1 MASHPVKFILVSL
14 LLTGLALI
22 GMINYRTENNAFKL
36 WIPDN
41 SDFVTNYL
49 WLEENSPPR
58 CANIKKQVRRKYP
71 AGFAKQKFEPALVSM
86 LLRQHA
92 VQLPDPG
99 F

>member
-1 MASHPVKFILVSL
+1 MASHPAKFILVSL

-58 CANIKKQVRRKYP
+58 CANIKSKCGENVRQVLPK
-71 AGFAKQKFEPALVSM
+71 KIELALVSM
-86 LLRQHA
+86 RLRQHA